1 MAKPTLTP
9 KSQMSKSILT
19 ATGSQND
26 VAAAVP
32 YGIYT
37 GSLHF
42 LQGAATQ
49 VAYTFKKLGGDV
61 LDIELTVGNV
71 FAAYE
76 ESVLEYSYQINL
88 HQSKNML
95 SNVLGQ
101 STASFDHEGQMT
113 GGDASGSNVNLRYPK
128 FNRVFCLV

>member
-61 LDIELTVGNV
+61 LDIELTADNV
-71 FAAYE
+71 YSNYE
-76 ESVLEYSYQINL
+76 EACLEYSYQVNI
-88 HQSKNML
+88 HQAK
-95 SNVLGQ
+95 NVLLQYLGLP
-101 STASFDHEGQMT
+101 T
-113 GGDASGSNVNLRYPK
+113 GS
-128 FNRVFCLV
+128 